1 MESALSQSDRS
12 ARARRVPRCRGHRA
26 RGFMLAVLLSL
37 WQATPS
43 LAQSTS
49 PAAPQPAA
57 QWRTTPPPPDV
68 SVAGS
73 MLASNAGKLE
83 QAAEALIADLDPI
96 VAAVPRLPDEL

>member
-12 ARARRVPRCRGHRA
+12 AHARRAARCLARRA
-26 RGFMLAVLLSL
+26 SGFVLVALLSL
-37 WQATPS
+37 WQAAPS

-49 PAAPQPAA
+49 PAAPQPAP

-96 VAAVPRLPDEL
+96 VAAVPRL